1 MRSRIPLSAGL
12 VLALAVA
19 LAVVGCDVDG
29 DDADEV
35 ELVDLVATRSADAVS
50 AKANLARLGEV
61 FAGEAALATMTE
73 AEARA
78 RAVELLELRL
88 RGLELADC
96 DPVVVADPVAGT
108 IAAELA
114 DCRVGLLR
122 MDGEM
127 QATVAIELS
136 PCDAGECPSAVTWT
150 LQPLDLQI
158 GAGLFRPRLRGTVTL
173 HDPVDAAQPMS
184 WSTGDDFV
192 LENRLG
198 TFATRSTA
206 SWRMDA
212 ARCVVGMQLEA
223 RLDRIPADGARET
236 RIDRDIGTIVVS
248 AQGVDRCPARCP
260 TAGSVQLAFGRGRV
274 LGWTYA
280 DEELDVL
287 APGGAHFAASLD
299 CTE

>member
-1 MRSRIPLSAGL
+1 MRSRNHLAPGLALGL
-12 VLALAVA
+12 VLAL
-19 LAVVGCDVDG
+19 VGCDPGDDDG
-29 DDADEV
+29 DDLA
-35 ELVDLVATRSADAVS
+35 LVDVVATRSADAVS

-108 IAAELA
+108 IEAELA

-122 MDGEM
+122 MDGEL

-136 PCDAGECPSAVTWT
+136 PCAGGSCPSAIAWT
-150 LQPLDLQI
+150 LQPLDLEI

-173 HDPVDAAQPMS
+173 HDPVDPTLPTS

-206 SWRMDA
+206 SWRIDA
-212 ARCVVGMQLEA
+212 ERCVVGMQLEA
-223 RLDRIPADGARET
+223 RLDRIPADDARET
-236 RIDRDIGTIVVS
+236 RIDREAGTIVVS

-260 TAGSVQLAFGRGRV
+260 TAGEVQLAFGRGRV
-274 LGWTYA
+274 LAWTYA
-280 DEELDVL
+280 GDELDVI